1 MNKEKLERICFNCN
15 QFLPASME
23 EATEFGICL
32 NDKDFEP
39 FIEELLEKSNYS
51 SCQVLINS
59 KKFLGE
65 QEACEDFEEIESI
78 EIDDAT
84 PLVQELKRLCASG
97 DLTPESLK
105 AAILEEKIRNIDWK
119 TTPVD
124 QYVRQ
129 LKSPKIEEQKA
140 GISSLGGMIALGN
153 KEAFKE
159 LFNYFTQIPPPKTV
173 EEVHF
178 KKEVLRHLESDNTKQ
193 QIIPYLIDELYK
205 IPSNNTTRQWISDI
219 FRFLEHSP
227 NEKIR
232 EPLEKMLKDKRF
244 SYRLKK
250 KMKNILY
257 PNYFSD
263 ELLA

>member
-51 SCQVLINS
+51 SCQELINS

-105 AAILEEKIRNIDWK
+105 AAILEGKIRNIDWK
-119 TTPVD
+119 TTPAKRKNRGQVSIFD
-124 QYVRQ
+124 
-129 LKSPKIEEQKA
+129 
-140 GISSLGGMIALGN
+140 
-153 KEAFKE
+153 
-159 LFNYFTQIPPPKTV
+159 
-173 EEVHF
+173 
-178 KKEVLRHLESDNTKQ
+178 
-193 QIIPYLIDELYK
+193 IILVV
-205 IPSNNTTRQWISDI
+205 
-219 FRFLEHSP
+219 
-227 NEKIR
+227 
-232 EPLEKMLKDKRF
+232 
-244 SYRLKK
+244 
-250 KMKNILY
+250 
-257 PNYFSD
+257 
-263 ELLA
+263 